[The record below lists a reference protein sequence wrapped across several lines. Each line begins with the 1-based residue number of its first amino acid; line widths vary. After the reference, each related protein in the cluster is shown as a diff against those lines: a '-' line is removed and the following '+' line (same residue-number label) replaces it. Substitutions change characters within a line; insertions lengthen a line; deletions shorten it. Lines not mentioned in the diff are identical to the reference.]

1 MDKPEFQLYFDVLQA
16 PEKLNVPYVIIGA
29 FAGTSHGVTRT
40 TLDIDIVVDLSETH
54 IQALAADQ
62 GVDKCFD
69 VHTIHI
75 FYTRQSLTGTAE
87 AYTIALCC
95 LSISL
100 SQAILA

>member
-54 IQALAADQ
+54 IQALAAA
-62 GVDKCFD
+62 
-69 VHTIHI
+69 
-75 FYTRQSLTGTAE
+75 YPLPLTGFARFRPELPGTD
-87 AYTIALCC
+87 
-95 LSISL
+95 
-100 SQAILA
+100 